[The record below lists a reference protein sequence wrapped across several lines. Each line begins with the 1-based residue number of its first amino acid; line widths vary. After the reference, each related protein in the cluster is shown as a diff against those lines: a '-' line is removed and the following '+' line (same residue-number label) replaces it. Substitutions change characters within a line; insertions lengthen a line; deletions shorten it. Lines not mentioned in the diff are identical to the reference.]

1 MQKMHNKEIQHLCEA
16 NKPILFSNNES
27 CILTIHVNHSHVPVH
42 MPYPLEYSYNILPSY
57 RRLLILTFHY
67 RNIHVQLTS
76 TNNVVKPSK

>member
-42 MPYPLEYSYNILPSY
+42 MPYPPEYSYNILPSY

-67 RNIHVQLTS
+67 RNIYVQLTS
-76 TNNVVKPSK
+76 TNNMVKP